1 MHEWALADGVVS
13 TAIKVA
19 SDEKLKRIIKIKIKI
34 GELQQIDLEIF
45 RQALQDVILPQKSIM
60 RDAEIEVDTEAAV
73 LRCRR
78 CSHEWPFAEAM
89 SILNE
94 DEAES
99 IHFIPEIAH
108 VYITCP
114 SCKSPDFEV
123 IQGRG
128 VWIDS
133 IEGEE

>member
-13 TAIKVA
+13 TVIKVA
-19 SDEKLKRIIKIKIKI
+19 REEKLKKIIKIKIKI

-45 RQALQDVILPQKSIM
+45 RHALQDVIRPQKSM
-60 RDAEIEVDTEAAV
+60 LRHAEIEMDIEAAI
-73 LRCRR
+73 LKCRN
-78 CSHEWPFAEAM
+78 CGHEWSFDKAM
-89 SILNE
+89 SRLNE

-114 SCKSPDFEV
+114 SCKSPDFQV

-133 IEGEE
+133 IEGE